1 MSGSFTALL
10 LELQLQHS
18 CHENQ
23 STRPG
28 RSWGGG
34 ISDFFVT
41 NTFQRLLPFPGS
53 SSSSSHELRGIQ
65 LYHRKKLCMELAKYS
80 TLPVSLSC
88 FHSGT
93 VCSCRLRPY
102 SAIDAKELAGLV
114 VASLFSVAALTNTSA
129 CLGLSFETVCVQASL
144 RTGSFHGLCFHS
156 TNLRDAKSVG
166 NTFETPRS
174 GVACVCVCMYW

>member
-1 MSGSFTALL
+1 MILHHYHSSSISLFALKCYTFFLLLPANTCRFHLTVSGSFTALL

-28 RSWGGG
+28 VVVGRRD
-34 ISDFFVT
+34 I
-41 NTFQRLLPFPGS
+41 RLLRHKYFPEAS
-53 SSSSSHELRGIQ
+53 FSRIVVVVARTPRNTALSQ
-65 LYHRKKLCMELAKYS
+65 KKKLCMELAKYS

-114 VASLFSVAALTNTSA
+114 VASLFSVVPSQRSQTPA
-129 CLGLSFETVCVQASL
+129 CDLA
-144 RTGSFHGLCFHS
+144 
-156 TNLRDAKSVG
+156 
-166 NTFETPRS
+166 
-174 GVACVCVCMYW
+174 